1 MSLKYSYT
9 LIAPFYDAFLA
20 AATRAPRRKSLAL
33 LSPHA
38 PLDVLING
46 VGTGLDLPH
55 LPPQHRYVGL
65 DLTPG
70 MLRRATGRCDGLRFG
85 AVEGDAQ
92 RLPFADE
99 SFDVAVLHLI
109 LAVVPEPSRCLAE
122 TARVVRPGG
131 TILVFD
137 KFLRQGERGAFRRAL
152 NPLTRRVA
160 TRLDVVFE
168 ELLGAVSGL
177 ERTHDEA
184 VLAGGWFRLI
194 RLRKG

>member
-1 MSLKYSYT
+1 MFLKHSYT
-9 LIAPFYDAFLA
+9 LIAPFYDVFLA
-20 AATRAPRRKSLAL
+20 AATHAPRRKSLAPL
-33 LSPHA
+33 MPHA

-55 LPPQHRYVGL
+55 LPKQHRYVGL

-70 MLRRATGRCDGLRFG
+70 MLRRAIRRSDGLHFA

-99 SFDVAVLHLI
+99 SFDAVVLHLI
-109 LAVVPEPSRCLAE
+109 LAVVPEPSRCLME

-131 TILVFD
+131 SILVFD
-137 KFLRQGERGAFRRAL
+137 KFLRHGERGWLKRAV
-152 NPLTRRVA
+152 NPLARRLA

-168 ELLGAVSGL
+168 EVLGDAASL
-177 ERTHDEA
+177 ERVRDEPA
-184 VLAGGWFRLI
+184 LAGGWFRLI
-194 RLRKG
+194 ELKKN